1 MPRVKYLHHPQHFC
15 SLPKIMKTENCH
27 QEQGH
32 KQNYRILLCETLRF
46 GINFQSPVLF
56 RNVNKS
62 KIFTCSIE
70 QHLVF
75 TCNFIYRPKK
85 TQQSLHISIYHPLF
99 SSTAILQ
106 SSIFKSQTAKTTQT
120 PDIRNDGRHP
130 ELQSIPIFS
139 HRKPS
144 IRHRNASPKP
154 TTKPKPNRPSRPA
167 QAPKPRN
174 QNDPALPTLTTS
186 IA

>member
-106 SSIFKSQTAKTTQT
+106 SSIFKSQIAKTSQIARYTQRWKTSRITICSNIIAPQAQHTT
-120 PDIRNDGRHP
+120 PQCFP
-130 ELQSIPIFS
+130 
-139 HRKPS
+139 
-144 IRHRNASPKP
+144 
-154 TTKPKPNRPSRPA
+154 
-167 QAPKPRN
+167 
-174 QNDPALPTLTTS
+174 
-186 IA
+186 